1 MFRLLM
7 SIINITNSNITISYT
22 STNQILEKDINN
34 IYEEIVTHIK

>member
-7 SIINITNSNITISYT
+7 SLINITNSNITISYT